1 MRILLS
7 YNFLIFIAVIVK
19 FLWLKIDK
27 AIPFDF
33 KTEEGKKN
41 IYHFLLGFG
50 IAIFLFFFVPAMFSF
65 DDNPTTDFERLGIA
79 IIYLSIGA
87 FPELILLKIFKIG
100 KARIEQ
106 TEESFKIV
114 GKDNTIEQSKVT
126 TTTITPTDL
135 ETKQ

>member
-50 IAIFLFFFVPAMFSF
+50 IAVFLFFFVPAMFTF
-65 DDNPTTDFERLGIA
+65 DDSPTTDFERLGIA

-106 TEESFKIV
+106 TEESFKVIS
-114 GKDNTIEQSKVT
+114 KDNTIEKSIVT
-126 TTTITPTDL
+126 TTT
-135 ETKQ
+135 ETEPKPDIQ